1 MPYDYPAKSLD
12 IQYRLQLL
20 GLNSEHLRMIG
31 AFITVYGLFETTL
44 ERALWT
50 LCEINVE
57 GVRPFTETMSTE
69 AKFKMLSEGN
79 DKLGDQ
85 CNSILKVAAQAA
97 RDLNEYRNSLV
108 HGYLLSFGPDSTPSF
123 MKNPLWYGE
132 KRNKPSG
139 DAYIEEP
146 FQDLVLIS
154 AWSLFL
160 LVSRVEKIFTDPK
173 AQEAIAAMKEDID
186 RSRSYASEARHLRSL
201 MKEEK
206 Y

>member
-1 MPYDYPAKSLD
+1 
-12 IQYRLQLL
+12 
-20 GLNSEHLRMIG
+20 
-31 AFITVYGLFETTL
+31 
-44 ERALWT
+44 
-50 LCEINVE
+50 
-57 GVRPFTETMSTE
+57 
-69 AKFKMLSEGN
+69 
-79 DKLGDQ
+79 
-85 CNSILKVAAQAA
+85 
-97 RDLNEYRNSLV
+97 
-108 HGYLLSFGPDSTPSF
+108 

-201 MKEEK
+201 MNEEK